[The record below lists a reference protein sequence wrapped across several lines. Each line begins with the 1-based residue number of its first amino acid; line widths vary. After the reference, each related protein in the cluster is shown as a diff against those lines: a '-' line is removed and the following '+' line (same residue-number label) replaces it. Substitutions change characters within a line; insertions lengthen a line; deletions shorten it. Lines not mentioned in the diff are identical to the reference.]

1 MSRSLILTPYE
12 HGFLAALNEVYNNG
26 PLSDKNNPIDIPHLL
41 LSALTMAGVDTIY
54 SMGSVQNS
62 ETKLVK
68 KIATKTSVKKWG
80 EVYDKTKVAFD
91 TLKNDVSN
99 NEINDELDNLKH
111 KVSQLLFALK
121 TNSGILTFN
130 NFSEIKHRDKLPLEL
145 VIPLKMLVESIQ
157 TKGALLPVVRFET
170 EKTDVRR
177 FIEILESKEFYSY
190 KEAQSEIELNKS
202 LSDKTIKLIEKAGK
216 DLYHKN
222 SAQLNLREN
231 FIKAI
236 PISSKVIELFFGKLP
251 GILTDFAGS
260 IVGDYLKIN
269 KSIPIYYCEP
279 VLNELHETRLKHK
292 VLQFIES
299 KKNGDV
305 LSIQKKGSH

>member
-1 MSRSLILTPYE
+1 MANQKIHTMSRSLILTPYE
-12 HGFLAALNEVYNNG
+12 HGYLAALNDVYNNG
-26 PLSDKNNPIDIPHLL
+26 PLSEKDKPIDIPHLL

-54 SMGSVQNS
+54 SMGNIQNS

-68 KIATKTSVKKWG
+68 KIATKASVKKWS
-80 EVYDKTKVAFD
+80 EVYIKTKVAFD
-91 TLKNDVSN
+91 TLKNDATN
-99 NEINDELDNLKH
+99 NEINDALDNLKH
-111 KVSQLLFALK
+111 KISQLLFSLK

-130 NFSEIKHRDKLPLEL
+130 NFSEIKYQNKLPLEL
-145 VIPLKMLVESIQ
+145 VVPLKMLFESIQ

-190 KEAQSEIELNKS
+190 KTAQSEIEQNIT
-202 LSDKTIKLIEKAGK
+202 LSNKTIKLIEKAGK

-222 SAQLNLREN
+222 SNQLNLREN

-236 PISSKVIELFFGKLP
+236 PLSSKIIELFFGKLP
-251 GILTDFAGS
+251 GILTEFSGS

-279 VLNELHETRLKHK
+279 VLDELHETRIKHK
-292 VLQFIES
+292 VLKLTES
-299 KKNGDV
+299 KK
-305 LSIQKKGSH
+305 

>member
-1 MSRSLILTPYE
+1 
-12 HGFLAALNEVYNNG
+12 
-26 PLSDKNNPIDIPHLL
+26 
-41 LSALTMAGVDTIY
+41 MAGVDTIY
-54 SMGSVQNS
+54 SMGNIQNS

-68 KIATKTSVKKWG
+68 KIATKASVKKWS
-80 EVYDKTKVAFD
+80 EVYIKTKVAFD
-91 TLKNDVSN
+91 TLKNDATN
-99 NEINDELDNLKH
+99 NEINDALDNLKH
-111 KVSQLLFALK
+111 KISQLLFSLK

-130 NFSEIKHRDKLPLEL
+130 NFSEIKYQNKLPLEL
-145 VIPLKMLVESIQ
+145 VVPLKMLFESIQ

-190 KEAQSEIELNKS
+190 KTAQSEIEQNIT
-202 LSDKTIKLIEKAGK
+202 LSNKTIKLIEKAGK

-222 SAQLNLREN
+222 SNQLNLREN

-236 PISSKVIELFFGKLP
+236 PLSSKIIELFFGKLP
-251 GILTDFAGS
+251 GILTEFSGS

-279 VLNELHETRLKHK
+279 VLDELHETRIKHK
-292 VLQFIES
+292 VLKLTES
-299 KKNGDV
+299 KK
-305 LSIQKKGSH
+305 